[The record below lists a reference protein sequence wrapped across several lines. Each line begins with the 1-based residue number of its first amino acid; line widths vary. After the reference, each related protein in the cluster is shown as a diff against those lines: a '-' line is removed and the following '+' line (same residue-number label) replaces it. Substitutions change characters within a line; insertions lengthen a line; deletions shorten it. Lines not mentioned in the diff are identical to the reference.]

1 MVCIDDFAIR
11 KGMKYATVMI
21 DINSHKIIDMI
32 NSRDYEEITSWLKE
46 FPNLKI
52 ISRDGSLTYK
62 KAITDSHAN
71 AIQIT
76 DRFHL
81 LKNLTMYCKN
91 YLVKHLKSKV
101 SIELPSNTISNR
113 KMVFCMN
120 NNKKSLKDRYFYA
133 LGLYNNSISKSSS
146 CKQANIDIRLF
157 NRLLPFD
164 NEERLKYFKSK
175 KETAH
180 EEKVA
185 EKEKKINLVREMHE
199 IGYSM
204 RGIARELNMSRKT
217 ISKYL
222 NPNTTAI
229 HGSYG
234 TKKENGLLSKYTNR
248 INECIYLGFKF
259 SDIELI
265 IKNQGYIGSTSLL
278 RQYVSN
284 IKADIK
290 LQYEKSKIDSKNYI
304 FLERKLILK
313 LLYHPIST
321 IKGLDENL
329 FELLCNQY
337 TYVSKILEIV
347 NRFREILKN
356 KDVSKLNLWIEDS
369 LNLGISEIKS
379 FINGLKQDIDAVKNA
394 ISLDYNNGLAEGS
407 VNKIKVIKRIMYGR
421 CNFETLRNK
430 VINLENLK

>member
-32 NSRDYEEITSWLKE
+32 NSRDYEEVTSWLKE

-133 LGLYNNSISKSSS
+133 LGLYNNGISKSSS

-185 EKEKKINLVREMHE
+185 EKEKRINLVREMHE
-199 IGYSM
+199 VGYSM

-278 RQYVSN
+278 RQYVYN
-284 IKADIK
+284 IKADIN